1 MFRLNKDDNNN
12 ISYTY
17 PTFGLVGVRVDE
29 PRGLS
34 GLPADEAVEVGALL
48 VLASG
53 LHRVALAALLNEDLL
68 ALLDVVAHLDGMGV
82 WRFLE
87 LGGMV

>member
-1 MFRLNKDDNNN
+1 MFRLNKDDDNN
-12 ISYTY
+12 ISY

-29 PRGLS
+29 AGGLA

-48 VLASG
+48 VLAAC
-53 LHRVALAALLNEDLL
+53 LHRVALATLLDEDLL
-68 ALLDVVAHLDGMGV
+68 ALLDVVAHLDGVGV

-87 LGGMV
+87 LGGIV